1 MTNREL
7 EWSSWMRASSAGD
20 EAAYTRL
27 LAGLAPVLRGI
38 AWRSLAGTRLE
49 SDLEDVVQETLLA
62 IHLKRHTWDETR
74 PFEPWLWA
82 IIRHKLV
89 DAARRCGFR
98 VEVPVDDFTD
108 VLAAPM
114 PDPERSVGSL
124 ERYFDELPARQKD
137 VVRALTLD
145 GATVR
150 DTAARLRTSEGNVR
164 VALHRGLAALAA
176 RIRRF
181 ET

>member
-1 MTNREL
+1 VMNQEL
-7 EWSSWMRASSAGD
+7 EWSSWMRAANAGD

-27 LAGLAPVLRGI
+27 LASLTPMLRGLARRNLI
-38 AWRSLAGTRLE
+38 WTRLE
-49 SDLEDVVQETLLA
+49 FDIEDVVQETLLA

-74 PFEPWLWA
+74 PFSPWVRA

-89 DAARRCGFR
+89 DTARRRGFR
-98 VEVPVDDFTD
+98 IEVPVNDFTD
-108 VLAAPM
+108 VLAAPV
-114 PDPERSVGSL
+114 PDPERSVGSV
-124 ERYFDELPARQKD
+124 ERYLDDLPARQKD

-150 DTAARLRTSEGNVR
+150 DTASRLRTSEGNVR

>member
-1 MTNREL
+1 MIEQEP
-7 EWSSWMRASSAGD
+7 EWSSWMRAANAGD
-20 EAAYTRL
+20 EAAYVRL
-27 LAGLAPVLRGI
+27 LASLTPMLRGLAR
-38 AWRSLAGTRLE
+38 RSLAMTRLE
-49 SDLEDVVQETLLA
+49 FDVEDVVQETLLA

-74 PFEPWLWA
+74 PFGPWVRA

-89 DAARRCGFR
+89 DAARRRGFR
-98 VEVPVDDFTD
+98 IEVPVDDFTD
-108 VLAAPM
+108 ALAAPT
-114 PDPERSVGSL
+114 PDPERSVGSV
-124 ERYFDELPARQKD
+124 ERYLDELPARQKD

-150 DTAARLRTSEGNVR
+150 DTASRLRTSEGNVR

>member
-1 MTNREL
+1 MIDQEP
-7 EWSSWMRASSAGD
+7 EWSSWMRAANAGD
-20 EAAYTRL
+20 GAAYARL
-27 LAGLAPVLRGI
+27 LASLTPMLRGLAR
-38 AWRSLAGTRLE
+38 RSLTWTRLE
-49 SDLEDVVQETLLA
+49 FDIEDVVQETLLA

-74 PFEPWLWA
+74 PFSPWVRA

-89 DAARRCGFR
+89 DAARRRGFR
-98 VEVPVDDFTD
+98 IEVPVNDLTD

-114 PDPERSVGSL
+114 PDPERSVGSV
-124 ERYFDELPARQKD
+124 ERYLDELPTRQKD

-150 DTAARLRTSEGNVR
+150 DTAERLRTSEGNVR

>member
-1 MTNREL
+1 
-7 EWSSWMRASSAGD
+7 MRAANAGD

-27 LAGLAPVLRGI
+27 LASLAPVLRAI
-38 AWRSLAGTRLE
+38 ARRRLAGTRLV
-49 SDLEDVVQETLLA
+49 SDFEDVVQETLLA

-74 PFEPWLWA
+74 PFGPWFSS

-89 DAARRCGFR
+89 DAARRRGFR
-98 VEVPVDDFTD
+98 IEVPVDDFTD
-108 VLAAPM
+108 VLAAPI

-124 ERYFDELPARQKD
+124 ERYLDELPARQKD

-150 DTAARLRTSEGNVR
+150 DTAVRLRTSEGNVR

-176 RIRRF
+176 RIRRY

>member
-1 MTNREL
+1 M
-7 EWSSWMRASSAGD
+7 AG
-20 EAAYTRL
+20 
-27 LAGLAPVLRGI
+27 AGVSFP
-38 AWRSLAGTRLE
+38 
-49 SDLEDVVQETLLA
+49 
-62 IHLKRHTWDETR
+62 
-74 PFEPWLWA
+74 LWA

-89 DAARRCGFR
+89 DAARRRGFR
-98 VEVPVDDFTD
+98 IEVPVDDFTD
-108 VLAAPM
+108 VLAARM

-124 ERYFDELPARQKD
+124 ERYLDELPARQKD

-176 RIRRF
+176 KIRRYD
-181 ET
+181 TVSG

>member
-1 MTNREL
+1 MMDQEM
-7 EWSSWMRASSAGD
+7 EWSSWMRAGNAGD
-20 EAAYTRL
+20 KAAYVRL
-27 LAGLAPVLRGI
+27 LASLTPMLRGLARRNLTQ
-38 AWRSLAGTRLE
+38 TRLE
-49 SDLEDVVQETLLA
+49 SDFEDVVQETLLA

-74 PFEPWLWA
+74 PFGPWVRA

-89 DAARRCGFR
+89 DAARRRGFR
-98 VEVPVDDFTD
+98 IEVPINDFTD
-108 VLAAPM
+108 VLAAPT
-114 PDPERSVGSL
+114 PNPERSVGSV
-124 ERYFDELPARQKD
+124 ERYLDELPTRQKD

-150 DTAARLRTSEGNVR
+150 ETASRLRTSEGNVR
-164 VALHRGLAALAA
+164 VALHRGLATLAA